1 MSVVRAML
9 ARNSAPAK
17 WWPLER
23 GLEVSTAFST
33 TDDDETVTTPVVQVS
48 QGFASTLRWFRE
60 RLLGLSVSAIDAVAR
75 RDFAD
80 TRFTCAKF
88 EQPDQVLTSDDI
100 GLYEKALW
108 ILRAEFGSNLIGG
121 LVDAHFGAA
130 ALTSNLEG
138 EVLQR
143 QLKEWNRGY
152 AVGLGLDIARP
163 DNSIFATACHVWPS
177 ARNILRPDDLRDF
190 AQVVTR
196 IAAYRKTAVLTRTI
210 DVECSPLSN
219 FAAKIRGARHAW
231 ELDAGANHPTLCAGV
246 GRTNASGIPIAI
258 DPLGSVQLFD
268 EAWRIARVWGA
279 DPTERTALAWAIL
292 LIRFDALN
300 SAEVPG
306 KPLTPILHWALLDT
320 QGPDG
325 YQRVLT
331 EANPNPDPGTV
342 PPADL
347 IWAAAR
353 KYLSGWHSN
362 YVAVTYD
369 LRLQLPALG
378 AEEQRQP
385 PAIEQTRIGT
395 VVVDNA
401 TLADRVVIYDHT
413 QLPGLPEVLSL
424 NDPVLVVSPTR
435 IAVHSMA
442 AEPDEAWWLPTGLN
456 SRLLV
461 RKTDADRWE
470 AVQMPRGIY

>member
-1 MSVVRAML
+1 M
-9 ARNSAPAK
+9 
-17 WWPLER
+17 
-23 GLEVSTAFST
+23 STAFST
-33 TDDDETVTTPVVQVS
+33 TDDDETVTASAVQVT
-48 QGFASTLRWFRE
+48 QGFASTLRWLRE

-88 EQPDQVLTSDDI
+88 EQPDQVLTSDDV

-130 ALTSNLEG
+130 AMTSNLEG
-138 EVLQR
+138 EVVQR
-143 QLKEWNRGY
+143 QLKDWNRGY

-163 DNSIFATACHVWPS
+163 DNSIFATACHVWPG

-190 AQVVTR
+190 VQVATR
-196 IAAYRKTAVLTRTI
+196 IAAYRKTAVLARAS
-210 DVECSPLSN
+210 DVESSPLSN
-219 FAAKIRGARHAW
+219 FAAKVRGARHAW
-231 ELDAGANHPTLCAGV
+231 ELDAGANHPTVCAGV
-246 GRTNASGIPIAI
+246 GRSNSSGVPIAI

-292 LIRFDALN
+292 LVRFDALK
-300 SAEVPG
+300 SAETPG
-306 KPLTPILHWALLDT
+306 KPLTPIRHWALLDA
-320 QGPDG
+320 QGPNG

-331 EANPNPDPGTV
+331 EANPHPDPGAA

-347 IWAAAR
+347 IWSAAR

-369 LRLQLPALG
+369 LRLQLPTAAG
-378 AEEQRQP
+378 ENPRP
-385 PAIEQTRIGT
+385 PAIERTRIGT

-401 TLADRVVIYDHT
+401 TLGDRVVIYDHT

-424 NDPVLVVSPTR
+424 NDPVLVVSPTS

-461 RKTDADRWE
+461 RKTDQDRWD